1 MIIKNYQ
8 EVKAEPVTDAG
19 AEKANVRW
27 VIAEKDGAKNFFMRV
42 FEIEPGGYTPLHH
55 HPWEHE
61 IFVYEGKG
69 CVVKQGKEVSLVL
82 KDQWFSFLQT
92 KNTKLKIG
100 LRNLLSLFALY
111 PRTDHFS
118 IFPETSQCLSLHIFT
133 TKP

>member
-61 IFVYEGKG
+61 MFVCGGKG
-69 CVVKQGKEVSLVL
+69 CVVKEGKEVSLAQGSVVFIPPNEEH
-82 KDQWFSFLQT
+82 QI
-92 KNTKLKIG
+92 KNT
-100 LRNLLSLFALY
+100 SQELFTL
-111 PRTDHFS
+111 
-118 IFPETSQCLSLHIFT
+118 ICLIPAH
-133 TKP
+133 